1 MKQQNQQS
9 KLLNQLLLFLML
21 KLLLLKVLD
30 PRALDP
36 EHQTQ
41 ICWLLPIVQ

>member
-36 EHQTQ
+36 EHQTLQ
-41 ICWLLPIVQ
+41 LAL